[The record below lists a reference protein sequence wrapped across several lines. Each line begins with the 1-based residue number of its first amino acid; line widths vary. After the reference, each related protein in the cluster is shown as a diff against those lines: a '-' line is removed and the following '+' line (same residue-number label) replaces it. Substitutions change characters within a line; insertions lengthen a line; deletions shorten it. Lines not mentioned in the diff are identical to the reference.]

1 MFRDFMKKLLNS
13 RGVRYII
20 VGGCTTLF
28 NFLLFGLL
36 CHVCGVEVNISNFI
50 SVVCSILFAYVTNKI
65 FVFASH
71 CRNLKELLQEF
82 LKFVGARLFTMVVEV
97 GGVYLLYSVIGQNEY
112 LAKIETQII
121 VLIVNYLISRFLVFK
136 SDNEKTAED

>member
-1 MFRDFMKKLLNS
+1 MFWDFVKKMLKKQ
-13 RGVRYII
+13 GVRYVI

-36 CHVCGVEVNISNFI
+36 CHICGVEVNLSNFI
-50 SVVCSILFAYVTNKI
+50 SVVLSILFAYVTNKI

-71 CRNLKELLQEF
+71 CKNLKELLQEF

-97 GGVYLLYSVIGQNEY
+97 GGVWLLYSVIGQNEL

-121 VLIVNYLISRFLVFK
+121 VLIVNYLISRFIVFNSK
-136 SDNEKTAED
+136 K